1 MIRSRPDK
9 SFTIHLPAR
18 DDIIKNRT
26 NLEKMVNLAQT
37 GKNLAMPLSSVSL
50 VTSLAV
56 GYRTCSGADVR

>member
-1 MIRSRPDK
+1 MIRALPDK
-9 SFTIHLPAR
+9 SFTIHLPTR
-18 DDIIKNRT
+18 DDIIKNRI

-37 GKNLAMPLSSVSL
+37 GKNLSMPLSSVSL